1 MGRRLDGE
9 KRAEPDSCAGAG
21 FCNLMS
27 TSSTRVLLLGWDAA
41 DWKVI
46 RPLLTAGQMPHLAG
60 LMARGVHGNHATI
73 YPALSPTLWTSIAT
87 GKRPPKH
94 GVLGFTE
101 PTGDGRGVRPC
112 SVLSRKTK
120 ALWNILAQEGKRSV
134 VVGWW
139 PSYPAEPI
147 PGAMVSNHFQQVPD
161 DPEAALPPLLPG
173 TVAPARLG
181 EELSELRVRPWELPA
196 EVLRL
201 FVPRCDEVDQAK
213 DKTLHDLAKIV
224 AETISIHAAATD
236 LLEREPWDFAAVYF
250 DTIDHASHR
259 FMQYHPPRREGVVER
274 EFELYQEVVANVYRH
289 HDAMLG
295 RYLQLAGPDAH
306 VLVISD
312 HGFHSDAA
320 RPQWIPAEPAGP
332 AVEHRHFGIFVMAGP
347 GLQRGERIYG
357 SSILDITPT
366 VLTLFGLPVGADM
379 DGTAQIQA
387 WEQPPEVRRIPSW
400 DAVPGADGRH
410 PPDVVQ
416 DTRAAAAALE
426 QMIALGYIAPL
437 PDDLTEAVRETT
449 RELDYNL
456 ARALADGNQPHEA
469 VPILERIWEEWPA
482 EHRFGLHLIGD
493 LGRLGRVAERREALQ
508 KLRARSE
515 QYAAE
520 AKAKLSTWPEDPA
533 KDDPIA
539 RHQPEARRRAFEY
552 RTCVERAQGLEPQ
565 LVREEVTQAL
575 LEGDRVR
582 AATALESLLDGR
594 ELPPGLAGFAAAT
607 LVDLERGDEALPIL
621 DSLLKAEPESPSLE
635 GLRAEIYYRKKD
647 WQAVVDAASGAL
659 GLIYFNPRLHTL
671 LGLALVQLG
680 QTTDGTNE
688 LLVAVKQNPAQLP
701 ALQALARLFR
711 NDPEAGRRYRF
722 MRDALKNSILR
733 ERRER
738 SAQQLR
744 PGSPPINYDF
754 TAWCQEPAAAPGP
767 LAPDEIV
774 VVSGLPRSGTSMLMR
789 VLAAGGIPVLADE
802 HRPADESNRHGY
814 FELAAVKDT
823 ARDTRWTEQAKGKAV
838 KVVTPL
844 LRQLPPGLPARVIV
858 VHRPLPQLLASQE
871 AMKQRLGA
879 VTRGSDAGALARH
892 FALSMQQLP
901 EVFRARPHWH
911 ALHVSYEAMLADPAD
926 QCARLANF
934 LGPHFDAQRAAAAVD
949 PSQKRF

>member
-1 MGRRLDGE
+1 
-9 KRAEPDSCAGAG
+9 
-21 FCNLMS
+21 MS

-46 RPLLTAGQMPHLAG
+46 RPLLAAGQMPNLAS

-94 GVLGFTE
+94 GVLGFSE
-101 PTGDGRGVRPC
+101 PTADGQGVRPC
-112 SVLSRKTK
+112 SLLSRKTK

-147 PGAMVSNHFQQVPD
+147 PGAMVSNHFQQVPS
-161 DPEAALPPLLPG
+161 DPDSELPPLLPG
-173 TVAPARLG
+173 MVSPARLI
-181 EELSELRVRPWELPA
+181 EELSELRMRPWEIPG

-201 FVPRCDEVDQAK
+201 FVPRFAEVDQAK
-213 DKTLHDLAKIV
+213 DKTLHDLANIL
-224 AETISIHAAATD
+224 AETISVHAAATD

-259 FMQYHPPRREGVVER
+259 FMQYHPPRRGGVPER
-274 EFELYQEVVANVYRH
+274 EFELYRDVVANVYLH

-295 RYLQLAGPDAH
+295 RYLQLAGPDTH

-312 HGFHSDAA
+312 HGFHSDAL

-347 GLQRGERIYG
+347 GLQRGERIFG

-366 VLTLFGLPVGADM
+366 VLTLFGLPVGLDM

-387 WEQPPEVRRIPSW
+387 WEKPPEVRRIPSW

-416 DTRAAAAALE
+416 DTRAVAAALE

-437 PDDLTEAVRETT
+437 PDNLTEAVRETT

-469 VPILERIWEEWPA
+469 VPILVRLWEEWPA
-482 EHRFGLHLIGD
+482 EHRFGLHLID
-493 LGRLGRVAERREALQ
+493 ALGQLGRVVERREALQ

-515 QYAAE
+515 QFAAE
-520 AKAKLSTWPEDPA
+520 AKEKLSAWPEETT

-539 RHQPEARRRAFEY
+539 QRQPEARRRAFD
-552 RTCVERAQGLEPQ
+552 RRNLVERALGLEPQ

-575 LEGDRVR
+575 LEGDRVK
-582 AATALESLLDGR
+582 AAAALASLLDGR
-594 ELPPGLAGFAAAT
+594 QLPPGLAGFAAAT
-607 LVDLERGDEALPIL
+607 LVDLDRGDEALPIL
-621 DSLLKAEPESPSLE
+621 DALLQAEPESPSLE
-635 GLRAEIYYRKKD
+635 ALRAEIYFRKKD

-659 GLIYFNPRLHTL
+659 GLVYFNPRLHTL

-680 QTTDGTNE
+680 QKTDGINE
-688 LLVAVKQNPAQLP
+688 LAVAVKQNPGQLV
-701 ALQALARLFR
+701 ALQALARLHR
-711 NDPEAGRRYRF
+711 NDPEAGPRYHF
-722 MRDALKNSILR
+722 MRDALKNTIAFQ
-733 ERRER
+733 RRER
-738 SAQQLR
+738 SAPAVR
-744 PGSPPINYDF
+744 AASPTADYDF
-754 TAWCQEPAAAPGP
+754 TAWCQAPAAAPGP
-767 LAPDEIV
+767 LAPDEMV

-814 FELAAVKDT
+814 FELEAVKNT
-823 ARDTRWTEQAKGKAV
+823 ARDASWTQQAKGKAV

-844 LRQLPPGLPARVIV
+844 LRHLPPGLPARVIV

-871 AMKQRLGA
+871 AMKQRLGTA
-879 VTRGSDAGALARH
+879 TRGSEEGALARH
-892 FALSMQQLP
+892 FAAAMRQLP
-901 EVFRARPHWH
+901 ELFQARPQWR
-911 ALHVSYEAMLADPAD
+911 ALHVAYETMLADPSG
-926 QCARLANF
+926 QCARLASF
-934 LGPHFDAQRAAAAVD
+934 LGPHFDTQRAAAAVD
-949 PSQKRF
+949 PSQKRY